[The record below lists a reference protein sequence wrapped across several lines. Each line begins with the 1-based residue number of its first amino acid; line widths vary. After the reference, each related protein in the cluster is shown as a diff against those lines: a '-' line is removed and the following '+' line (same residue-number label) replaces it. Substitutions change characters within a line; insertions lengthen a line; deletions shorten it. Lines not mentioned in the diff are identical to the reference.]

1 MRGEEVS
8 HEVIGFFRLGK
19 VRVVPK
25 GVGKAFKHDELSAVV
40 AGAEECAME
49 NGGAAKKDVAAAG
62 DEESGRHSV
71 KIGEEGREDGIA
83 RVGGAKV
90 IRIGWGR
97 GRWIEMAEEPVECVH
112 GLRIAAA

>member
-83 RVGGAKV
+83 RVGVAGA
-90 IRIGWGR
+90 GASPC
-97 GRWIEMAEEPVECVH
+97 EAEGCPAGTETASEGADSAFP
-112 GLRIAAA
+112 